1 MNSKTLKL
9 DQEIKD
15 LYNKTFEQALKRS
28 GKISDTVDKIIIQSA
43 LRQAITLNNSN
54 YNLNK
59 LINDYLNK

>member
-1 MNSKTLKL
+1 MNSKILKL

-28 GKISDTVDKIIIQSA
+28 EKISNTIDKILIQSA

-59 LINDYLNK
+59 IVNDYLYK

>member
-1 MNSKTLKL
+1 MNSKILKL

-15 LYNKTFEQALKRS
+15 LYNKTFEQALERS
-28 GKISDTVDKIIIQSA
+28 EKMSNTIDKILIQSA

-59 LINDYLNK
+59 IVNDYLYK

>member
-1 MNSKTLKL
+1 MNSKILKL

-15 LYNKTFEQALKRS
+15 FYNKTFEQALERS
-28 GKISDTVDKIIIQSA
+28 EKMSNTIDKILIQSA

-59 LINDYLNK
+59 IVNDYLYK

>member
-1 MNSKTLKL
+1 MNSKILKL

-15 LYNKTFEQALKRS
+15 LYNKTFEQALERS
-28 GKISDTVDKIIIQSA
+28 GKMSNTIDKILIQSA

-59 LINDYLNK
+59 IVNDYLYK